1 MSIMASN
8 QSTGND
14 FQKAPEGTHFAVC
27 RMIVDLGLQ
36 CTEYQGQE
44 KVKPQIYVQWEI
56 PSERVEWEKDGE
68 KFEGPQVIGKTY
80 TLSLSEKATL
90 FKDLTSWRGK
100 AFTQEELD
108 GFDVTTV
115 AGVCC
120 QLNIIHKTSNANG
133 NTYANVASV
142 GGWPKGMDKIK
153 PENDVIIF
161 SDGDPT
167 EGLPAWLVEKIDGQ
181 VRDEVPTT
189 EPDPAPTDDLDDE
202 IPF

>member
-1 MSIMASN
+1 MSIMATS
-8 QSTGND
+8 QGGGMD

-36 CTEYQGQE
+36 RTEYQGQE
-44 KVKPQIYVQWEI
+44 KVKPQIYVQWEL
-56 PSERVEWEKDGE
+56 PAERVEWEKDGE

-100 AFTQEELD
+100 AFTQKELE

-115 AGVCC
+115 AGICC
-120 QLNIIHKTSNANG
+120 QLTIIHKTSNANG
-133 NTYANVASV
+133 NTYANIASV
-142 GGWPKGMDKIK
+142 GGWPKGMDKIH
-153 PENDVIIF
+153 PENGCTVF
-161 SDGDPT
+161 NSGDPT
-167 EGLPAWLVEKIDGQ
+167 EGLPTWLVEKIDAQ
-181 VRDEVPTT
+181 VFDTEPT
-189 EPDPAPTDDLDDE
+189 PDPAPADDLDDE